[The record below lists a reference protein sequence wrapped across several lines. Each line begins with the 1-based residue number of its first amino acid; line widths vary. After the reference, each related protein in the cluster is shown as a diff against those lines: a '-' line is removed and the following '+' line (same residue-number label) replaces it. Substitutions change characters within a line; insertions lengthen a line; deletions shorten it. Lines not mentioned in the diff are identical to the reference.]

1 MLQKLEKI
9 ATTVGEL
16 KELLRP
22 IPNDYILDSAGYF
35 YSVSLDDKNHFISLE
50 RCAPNKDFIS
60 QIAFYVKKYAK
71 KYGILVYSPI
81 IAQAILESGK
91 GTSELAVNAN
101 NFFGIKYKPGRCPT
115 ANGIYYKVGSEQ
127 NPDGSYVS
135 SSMRWCKF
143 DSMEQCVIG
152 YFDFINISRY
162 SNLKGI
168 TNPRIYIENIKA
180 DGYATSLKYV
190 TNIMYIID
198 CYGLEKYDEIEHIEN
213 AFSPYVIRIA
223 VPSLAVKTGPGKK
236 YITMLE
242 VKQGSAYTIV
252 EEYDGW
258 GKLKSGAGWI
268 ELSCTERK

>member
-115 ANGIYYKVGSEQ
+115 ASGIYYKVGSEQ
-127 NPDGSYVS
+127 NLDGSYVS
-135 SSMRWCKF
+135 SSMQWCKF

-190 TNIMYIID
+190 TNVMYIID
-198 CYGLEKYDEIEHIEN
+198 CYGLEKYDEIEYVEN
-213 AFSPYVIRIA
+213 VFSPYVVRIA